1 MSDVYFCGPAF
12 HLPGEPIRNEAIESH
27 FQLDGEWIQLFVGTE
42 SRHLAFDFERWQPTE
57 TLASLAA
64 RAAQMSLE
72 RAEVDTK
79 QIEFVLLA
87 TATPD
92 QLMPATV
99 NQVADALG
107 LNGIATYQLQCG
119 CVGALQAMQLGS
131 LLIRSG
137 AFRCGLVIGA
147 DICTKF
153 IRTREQCAKLSAS
166 ELINYALFGD
176 GAGAVVV
183 ASAPQSHAWRLDE
196 CRVRF
201 EGQGLAAG
209 QEVNWF
215 AVTQS
220 STYVLKEDYKAIQ
233 ARVPELAADMLDELL
248 LALDLSL
255 ADVRQFLLPQLSKNM
270 STFIREHLGIS
281 KERAVQPVDT
291 TGNNG
296 NAMPFL
302 QLCLADEKAAPGDR
316 AMAIAV
322 ESSKWLVGG
331 LALTKM

>member
-1 MSDVYFCGPAF
+1 MAEVYFCGPAY
-12 HLPGEPIRNEAIESH
+12 HLPGEPIGNDAIESH
-27 FQLDGEWIQLFVGTE
+27 FQLDGEWIRMFVGTE
-42 SRHLAFDFERWQPTE
+42 SRHLAFDFERWQATH
-57 TLASLAA
+57 TLASLATLAA
-64 RAAQMSLE
+64 RRSLE
-72 RAEVDTK
+72 RAEVDKK
-79 QIEFVLLA
+79 QIEFVLLS

-119 CVGALQAMQLGS
+119 CVGALQAMQLAS

-147 DICTKF
+147 DICAKF
-153 IRTREQCAKLSAS
+153 IRTREQCGKLSAS

-183 ASAPQSHAWRLDE
+183 ASAPQSRAWRLDE

-201 EGQGLAAG
+201 EGQGMAAG

-215 AVTQS
+215 AVAQP

-233 ARVPELAADMLDELL
+233 ARVPQLTADMVDELL
-248 LALDLSL
+248 LALDMRL
-255 ADVRQFLLPQLSKNM
+255 DDFRHVLLPQLSKNM
-270 STFIREHLGIS
+270 STLIREHLGVPEAQAI
-281 KERAVQPVDT
+281 QPVDT

-296 NAMPFL
+296 NALPFL
-302 QLCLADEKAAPGDR
+302 QLGMLDQKAAPGDS
-316 AMAIAV
+316 ALAVAV

-331 LALTKM
+331 LALTRM